1 MIQTTSG
8 TNNSADVQISLSNYD
23 DGYATVRRAVS
34 MVTGQLDFKIELR
47 SSLATMIGGMPMGS
61 RGVVMSPNAHDGS
74 SHMHSENVRPSQ
86 AVLGVQHHRHH
97 DTVVRNPLR

>member
-1 MIQTTSG
+1 MVQTTSG

-34 MVTGQLDFKIELR
+34 MVTGQLDFKIELQ
-47 SSLATMIGGMPMGS
+47 SSLVTMVGGMPTGS

-74 SHMHSENVRPSQ
+74 SHLYSEDVRPSQ
-86 AVLGVQHHRHH
+86 AVLGVRHDLH
-97 DTVVRNPLR
+97 S